1 MISISP
7 YNFFFFFLLYLKN
20 LNFNGFVYLRSDGF
34 MEYRIK
40 YGILGYYFYFFMFF
54 FIKKIKNNFRSK
66 NFNKVKTK
74 RIVAIPQN

>member
-7 YNFFFFFLLYLKN
+7 YNFFLFFLLYLKN

-54 FIKKIKNNFRSK
+54 Y
-66 NFNKVKTK
+66 
-74 RIVAIPQN
+74 